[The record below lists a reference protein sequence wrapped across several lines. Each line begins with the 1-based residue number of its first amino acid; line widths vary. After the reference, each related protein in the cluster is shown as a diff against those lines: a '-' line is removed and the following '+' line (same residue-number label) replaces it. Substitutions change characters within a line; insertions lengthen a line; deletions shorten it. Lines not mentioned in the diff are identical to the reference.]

1 MVRHTGTR
9 YQLIITHC
17 PKYKIEGINYMLQT
31 GEQGKSGNIITI
43 MALGGM
49 ALGKSLPKH

>member
-9 YQLIITHC
+9 YQLIITYC

-31 GEQGKSGNIITI
+31 GKQGKSGNIITI

-49 ALGKSLPKH
+49 ALGRSLPKH